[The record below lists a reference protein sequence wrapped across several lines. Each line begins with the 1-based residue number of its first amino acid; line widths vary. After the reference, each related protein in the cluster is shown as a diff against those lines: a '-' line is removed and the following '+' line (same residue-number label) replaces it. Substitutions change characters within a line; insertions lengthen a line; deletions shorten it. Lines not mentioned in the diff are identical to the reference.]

1 MKPLKVVSFFSGC
14 GGLDLGLEGDFWVK
28 AKSVKDKTWI
38 KERHK
43 NFVKLAPT
51 AFQTVFACDIKPSAK
66 KAWEYYFQRDNVF
79 HLESIVELVKK
90 AKEGTFTFP
99 NADVVTGGFPCQ
111 DFSVAGKRKGFDS
124 HKTHK
129 NAYRN
134 AIDTPTIESRG
145 MLYFWLR
152 EAIALIKPKIFIA
165 ENVKGLV
172 SMKDVKEI
180 MTQDFRTI
188 GEGYVVLDPN
198 VLHAGNYGVPQT
210 RERIIFIGVR
220 KDILSEDL
228 HVKLQNGEFSLYPE
242 PTHDIKHD
250 FVTVKDA
257 LFDLCEPEQSEDLS
271 HQKYSKA
278 KWFGK
283 HCQGQTEINPNK
295 LAPTIRAEHH
305 GNIEF
310 RRLSKEHGG
319 LIEEEYHLP
328 ERRLSVRECARLQT
342 FPDDYAFVSEKLGA
356 SEAYKLIGNAVP
368 PLLAYHIA
376 KKLEAFLALC
386 DEMETKKNTKK
397 VA

>member
-1 MKPLKVVSFFSGC
+1 MNPLKVVSFFSGC
-14 GGLDLGLEGDFWVK
+14 GGLDLGLEGGFWTK
-28 AKSVKDKTWI
+28 AKSI
-38 KERHK
+38 KESSWVEERRADWVLLK
-43 NFVKLAPT
+43 PT
-51 AFQTVFACDIKPSAK
+51 PFKTVFACDIKPSAK
-66 KAWEYYFQRDNVF
+66 KAWEGYFKKENVF
-79 HLESIVELVKK
+79 HLESIVELVKQ
-90 AKEGTFTFP
+90 AQTGAFSFP
-99 NADVVTGGFPCQ
+99 EADIVTGGFPCQ

-124 HKTHK
+124 HKTHE

-188 GEGYVVLDPN
+188 GEGYVVLDPH

-220 KDILSEDL
+220 KDILTEAL

-319 LIEEEYHLP
+319 TIEEEYHLP

-342 FPDDYAFVSEKLGA
+342 FPDDYSFVSKKLGA

-386 DEMETKKNTKK
+386 NEMETKKNTKK